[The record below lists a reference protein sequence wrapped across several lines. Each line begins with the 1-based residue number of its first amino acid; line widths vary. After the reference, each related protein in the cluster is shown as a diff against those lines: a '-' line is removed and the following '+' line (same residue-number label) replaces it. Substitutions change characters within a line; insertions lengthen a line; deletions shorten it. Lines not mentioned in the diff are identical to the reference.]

1 MISLRIHILFYIKTT
16 RGPPLTVCLS
26 ADNTVVYLTISEDN
40 DCHNFQE
47 DLHKLAKLDK
57 LWEMELHSTTCSVL
71 TVTKKKN
78 PGNSDYKLH
87 NHTLEH
93 EVSTIYQNCFIKND
107 QDLVEDINHLS
118 VKASRCLGFL
128 HRNLNIN
135 SKSIKWLAYKTF
147 VKAQME
153 FDTTVWDATH
163 F

>member
-1 MISLRIHILFYIKTT
+1 MTVCGRYCFPKTTTVITSKKTCTNWQNWINFGKWNCTLQHAVSLR
-16 RGPPLTVCLS
+16 S
-26 ADNTVVYLTISEDN
+26 
-40 DCHNFQE
+40 Q
-47 DLHKLAKLDK
+47 
-57 LWEMELHSTTCSVL
+57 
-71 TVTKKKN
+71 TKKKN

-93 EVSTIYQNCFIKND
+93 EVSTIYQNCFITND

-153 FDTTVWDATH
+153 FDTTVWDATL